1 MTGKLIAAT
10 ALIAAVI
17 SVSVVNPRNIIGRNQ
32 EPRQSPARTQ
42 AKIAPEIPLS
52 VDHVAQNAGKYH
64 RKVIKVEGRISSPV
78 QMKHFRGKDYT
89 VFKMKNSENGAT
101 MLVYLR
107 GYHENLKKSD
117 LLNIRGRFYEKR
129 KYLFIKLKNVL
140 KGRNF
145 EVLS

>member
-1 MTGKLIAAT
+1 MTGRLIAAT
-10 ALIAAVI
+10 ALTAAVI
-17 SVSVVNPRNIIGRNQ
+17 AVSVINPRNIIGRSQN
-32 EPRQSPARTQ
+32 PPGPPVRTQ
-42 AKIAPEIPLS
+42 AEIAPEIPLS

-64 RKVIKVEGRISSPV
+64 KKVIKVGGRITSPV
-78 QMKHFRGKDYT
+78 KMKHFRGKDYT

-117 LLNIRGRFYEKR
+117 RLNIRGRFYEKR